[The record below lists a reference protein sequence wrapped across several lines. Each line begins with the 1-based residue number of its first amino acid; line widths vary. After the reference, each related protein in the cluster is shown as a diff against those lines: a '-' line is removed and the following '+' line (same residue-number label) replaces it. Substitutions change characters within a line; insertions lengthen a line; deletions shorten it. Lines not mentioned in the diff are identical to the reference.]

1 MITNETPEHGK
12 LYNLLFTRMSNDPE
26 KENLAP
32 PRITPKS
39 VLFFILKTIWFV
51 IKAILFCLYSCFC
64 AGGVWVAILGY
75 TLLFML
81 VFSMRNIMLEC
92 LFVAISL
99 LTFLTL
105 GYLIVRAIQTGEAKE
120 Y

>member
-1 MITNETPEHGK
+1 MITNDAQEHVK
-12 LYNLLFTRMSNDPE
+12 LYNLLLLRMSNDPE

-39 VLFFILKTIWFV
+39 VLFFIFKIIWFI
-51 IKAILFCLYSCFC
+51 IKAILFCLYFCFC
-64 AGGVWVAILGY
+64 AGGIWVAILGY

-120 Y
+120 C

>member
-1 MITNETPEHGK
+1 MITNNAPEHGK
-12 LYNLLFTRMSNDPE
+12 LYNLLFTSMSNDPE

-39 VLFFILKTIWFV
+39 VLFFILKTIWLI
-51 IKAILFCLYSCFC
+51 IKAILFCLYFCFC
-64 AGGVWVAILGY
+64 AGGVWAAILGY